1 MDNKVLQDEL
11 KRMMRAEGINLL
23 AASIRLHD
31 KVSVAVDEVREEI
44 IAEGDYAHCTACD
57 MLIDLD
63 KDIYTVLNDETY
75 CQSCSEKEEV

>member
-11 KRMMRAEGINLL
+11 KRMMWAEGINLL

-44 IAEGDYAHCTACD
+44 IAEGDYAHCMACD

-75 CQSCSEKEEV
+75 CKACLEKEAV